1 MTPEQIRAIG
11 PDFSNYLQQFD
22 LCCDY
27 PQTFRL
33 LSVYCHGLL
42 SDLDRKSAEP
52 LALASGV
59 AVRTLQEFLRDH
71 LWSFRSA
78 RDILHQDLV
87 AALPPLP
94 ADDLGTVGIV
104 DETSVVKKGTKTP
117 GVQRQWC
124 GAMGKKENCIVTV
137 HLGVARGA
145 FQTLVDAELF
155 LPKSWSDDRE
165 RCREADIPDELEYRP
180 KWKIALRQVLRA
192 GAAGLDLQWLTF
204 DEGYGSK
211 PGFLDGLDA
220 LGMSYVGEVPCSFA
234 CFTRPPS
241 GAVSGHRADDLVR
254 HSPVFH
260 GQEWQEVRLP
270 RQTLGPQTWAAKMA
284 PIYVRR
290 ADRTGFAQRWLLVA
304 WNVRTGEEKYFV
316 CGGRE
321 ADLTVRLRV
330 GFTRFNVE
338 HSFRIA
344 KTELGFSHY
353 EGRSYTGLMRH
364 MLLCLVTQGFVA
376 KEAASFRGEKS
387 GGDDGAGLP
396 GVEPVV
402 LFVLS
407 DPQSGCH
414 GRGVVGGDEWV
425 LPAAQPGGPGS
436 ASAADSTAAGTTTAP
451 PPKKAQAWK
460 ISLGTVAL

>member
-1 MTPEQIRAIG
+1 MTPEQIQAIG
-11 PDFSNYLQQFD
+11 PDFSNYLQQFN

-52 LALASGV
+52 IALASGV

-78 RDILHQDLV
+78 RDLLHQDLV
-87 AALPPLP
+87 AALPQLA

-124 GAMGKKENCIVTV
+124 GAVGKKENCLVTV
-137 HLGVARGA
+137 HLGVARGD
-145 FQTLVDAELF
+145 FKTLVDAELF
-155 LPKSWSDDRE
+155 LPKSWSDDRA
-165 RCREADIPDELEYRP
+165 RCREADIPDALEYRP
-180 KWKIALRQVLRA
+180 KWEIALRQVLRA
-192 GAAGLDLQWLTF
+192 GANGFDLKWLTF

-220 LGMSYVGEVPCSFA
+220 LGMSYVGEVPRSFS
-234 CFTRPPS
+234 CFTRPPT
-241 GAVSGHRADDLVR
+241 GAESGHRADDLVR
-254 HSPVFH
+254 HSSVFYV
-260 GQEWQEVRLP
+260 QSWQEVALP
-270 RQTLGPQTWAAKMA
+270 RQTLGPQIWQAKMA

-321 ADLTVRLRV
+321 ADLRLRLRV

-338 HSFRIA
+338 HSLRLA

-364 MLLCLVTQGFVA
+364 MMLCLVTQGFVA

-387 GGDDGAGLP
+387 RGDGGASLP
-396 GVEPVV
+396 GVEPDV
-402 LFVLS
+402 LFVLP
-407 DPQSGCH
+407 DPKSGRDN
-414 GRGVVGGDEWV
+414 GGVVGGDERV
-425 LPAAQPGGPGS
+425 LPATQPGDSGVAPEA
-436 ASAADSTAAGTTTAP
+436 ASAAGTARSP
-451 PPKKAQAWK
+451 IQEKAKTQK
-460 ISLGTVAL
+460 IRLGAVAL